1 MLNYLLHRLA
11 TIVPTLFFVS
21 VLIFGLQQLL
31 PGDPA
36 MVLAGEDRDPT
47 VIAHLHQKLHLDEP
61 LPIRYL
67 YWAGGVLKGDL
78 GESVRIQKPVLDLII
93 EKLPVTLELALLAI
107 VIALTI
113 GITAGIVSAV
123 AKDSAWDY
131 AANVFALW
139 GLSTPNF
146 WLGIMLILLFSVTL
160 GWLPASGYVSPF
172 EDLKANLA
180 AMIMPAFVLGN
191 AIAAVLMRHTRSA
204 MLQVLSADYVRTAR
218 AKGLDER
225 VVVLKHALRNA
236 LTPVIT
242 LGALEF
248 GTLLS
253 GAVLTEQVFTIP
265 GFGKLIVDAV
275 FNRDYAVVQGVV
287 LCTATAYITLNL
299 LADMAYFLVNPRLR
313 DSHAS

>member
-1 MLNYLLHRLA
+1 MLHYLLKRLA
-11 TIVPTLFFVS
+11 AIVPTIFFVTII
-21 VLIFGLQQLL
+21 IFGLQQLL
-31 PGDPA
+31 PGDA
-36 MVLAGEDRDPT
+36 ALILAGEDQDPT
-47 VIAHLHQKLHLDEP
+47 VIAYLQKKMHLDEP
-61 LPIRYL
+61 LPMRYA
-67 YWAGGVLKGDL
+67 YWVDGVFHGDL
-78 GESVRIQKPVLDLII
+78 GESLRIQQPVLELIQ
-93 EKLPVTLELALLAI
+93 EKLPVTLELAAI
-107 VIALTI
+107 AMLIALVI
-113 GITAGIVSAV
+113 GIPAGIVSAV
-123 AKDSAWDY
+123 GKDTVWDY
-131 AANVFALW
+131 AANAIALW

-146 WLGIMLILLFSVTL
+146 WLGILMILLFSVSL

-204 MLQVLSADYVRTAR
+204 MLQVLNADYVRTAR

-225 VVVLKHALRNA
+225 TVVLKHALRNA
-236 LTPVIT
+236 LTPIIT

-253 GAVLTEQVFTIP
+253 GAVLTEQVFSIP

-287 LCTATAYITLNL
+287 LFTSSVYIVLNL
-299 LADMAYFLVNPRLR
+299 LADLAYFFVNPRLR
-313 DSHAS
+313 G